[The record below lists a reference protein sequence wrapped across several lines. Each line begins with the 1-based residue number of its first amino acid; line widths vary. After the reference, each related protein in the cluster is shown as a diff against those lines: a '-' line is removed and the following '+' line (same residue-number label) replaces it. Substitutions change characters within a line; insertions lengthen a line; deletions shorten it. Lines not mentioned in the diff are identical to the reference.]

1 MAKLKIPRQIGQV
14 VKDRRIAMGIT
25 QSQLA
30 ELSGTSRSLVYRV
43 EKGAT
48 NGVAFDKLFDVLKA
62 LGLELAVVDA
72 KGSFKGTLKNAADTE
87 GGRSMEALGNRSHPY
102 GTGCKTASKGSSSR
116 NAETRLEEELK
127 AARNIKGFNV
137 MRSSEE

>member
-30 ELSGTSRSLVYRV
+30 ELSNTSRSLVYRV

-72 KGSFKGTLKNAADTE
+72 KGSFKDALKNAADTE
-87 GGRSMEALGNRSHPY
+87 GGRSMEALGNRLQPY
-102 GTGCKTASKGSSSR
+102 GIGCKTVSKGSSSR